1 MLIQALMFGGGAALG
16 VTSIR
21 YIQNRQLVSNI
32 LNKKQ
37 LPTISRKKAKQKSTL
52 SSLYQKGKTGFLA
65 VKKVFS
71 ISISG
76 GEIRQQQLK
85 QMGAIDDNQANEDE
99 KTVDRNI
106 KVSLGLMGL
115 STLGSWF
122 FAPLL
127 PMAAAGSLYIFHPV
141 FERLF
146 INLKKRRITT
156 ELLEVIGIL
165 SFIITGRIFLT
176 SLIAFLGLW
185 NLKLLARTEA
195 HSQRQ
200 LIGIFNQKQQ
210 LVWVK
215 KSGTEI
221 EIPLETVK
229 KQDIVIVNAGEVIP
243 VDGIIVEGLASV
255 DQQTL
260 TGESQPI
267 EKETADKVFATTLVL
282 SGRLLI
288 KVEHSGSDTSAA
300 KIGNILL
307 QTQEFKEDLRLR
319 GKHIADAFI
328 APTLVVSGLT
338 LPFLGASAAMAIL
351 WSGFG
356 YNMKLFGPI
365 SVLNFLHIMAENGI
379 LIKDGRSLEMLQKI
393 DTLVFDKTGTLTM
406 EQPRIS
412 QLHPLQ
418 SFDEET
424 LLSYAAA
431 AEYRQTHP
439 VAKAIL
445 TAAKERGLE
454 IPDIEEAA
462 YQVGYGIEVKVGEVL
477 VQAGSVRFMQQ
488 KGIHLPEEIEQ
499 LKTRCDVNGHSLVY
513 IAVDDSLA
521 GVLELQP
528 CIRPE
533 TKEIISYLKARNI
546 SLYIIS
552 GDHEQPTRLLAKELG
567 IDHYYAETLPDQK
580 AQLIKELRDSGKF
593 VGYIG
598 DGINDAIALKQA
610 NVSISLSGASSAA
623 TDTAQIILMD
633 GDLNKLK
640 TLFEISQSFEAN
652 MRTNYLTSMIPGAI
666 SLGGVFLFNMGVVG
680 GLTIYFTAFNR

>member
-1 MLIQALMFGGGAALG
+1 MLMQILMFGGGAVLG
-16 VTSIR
+16 VTNIR
-21 YIQNRQLVSNI
+21 YIQNRQLVRNT

-37 LPTISRKKAKQKSTL
+37 LPAKSRKKLQKKAKQKSSS

-76 GEIRQQQLK
+76 GEVRQQQLK
-85 QMGAIDDNQANEDE
+85 QMGAIDNNKANEDE
-99 KTVDRNI
+99 KIVNRNI
-106 KVSLGLMGL
+106 KISLGLMGL
-115 STLGSWF
+115 SKVGCWF
-122 FAPLL
+122 FTPLL
-127 PMAAAGSLYIFHPV
+127 PIAAAGSLYIFHPV
-141 FERLF
+141 FERLSV
-146 INLKKRRITT
+146 NLKKRRITT

-176 SLIAFLGLW
+176 SLIAFLGLL

-200 LIGIFNQKQQ
+200 LIDIFNQKQQ
-210 LVWVK
+210 VVWVQ

-221 EIPLETVK
+221 EIPLEAVK

-243 VDGIIVEGLASV
+243 VDGIVIEGLASV

-260 TGESQPI
+260 TGESQAI
-267 EKETADKVFATTLVL
+267 EKETDDKVFATTLVL

-288 KVEHSGSDTSAA
+288 KVEHSGSETSAA
-300 KIGNILL
+300 KIANILL

-319 GKHIADAFI
+319 GKHIADTFI
-328 APTLVVSGLT
+328 APTLIVSGLT
-338 LPFLGASAAMAIL
+338 LPFLGSSAAMAIL

-445 TAAKERGLE
+445 SAAKERGLE

-477 VQAGSVRFMQQ
+477 VQG
-488 KGIHLPEEIEQ
+488 G
-499 LKTRCDVNGHSLVY
+499 
-513 IAVDDSLA
+513 
-521 GVLELQP
+521 
-528 CIRPE
+528 
-533 TKEIISYLKARNI
+533 KEPA
-546 SLYIIS
+546 
-552 GDHEQPTRLLAKELG
+552 
-567 IDHYYAETLPDQK
+567 
-580 AQLIKELRDSGKF
+580 
-593 VGYIG
+593 
-598 DGINDAIALKQA
+598 A
-610 NVSISLSGASSAA
+610 NL
-623 TDTAQIILMD
+623 
-633 GDLNKLK
+633 
-640 TLFEISQSFEAN
+640 
-652 MRTNYLTSMIPGAI
+652 
-666 SLGGVFLFNMGVVG
+666 
-680 GLTIYFTAFNR
+680 